1 MMHSSRRQRLRQ
13 EPIGARTSLSF
24 SFAFT
29 EGVHVCLCLCVCAT
43 SRTFTLSSVPCS
55 RGELFIHN
63 TPTRTNETPCTR
75 SKLRISIHRSQS
87 VCGSGRLGIV
97 KMWKNRVDRDLNR
110 KQFDAFMEICA
121 IVPQDDAIAFLVVN
135 LWGKR
140 GRNRLFLEEPVG
152 KTGRSARSRTKYE
165 SPRCLCAHGLARARV
180 RGGAR
185 LALARSSVI
194 RAALRPR
201 TQLLVLRA
209 TSSARPFCFC

>member
-1 MMHSSRRQRLRQ
+1 
-13 EPIGARTSLSF
+13 
-24 SFAFT
+24 
-29 EGVHVCLCLCVCAT
+29 
-43 SRTFTLSSVPCS
+43 
-55 RGELFIHN
+55 
-63 TPTRTNETPCTR
+63 
-75 SKLRISIHRSQS
+75 
-87 VCGSGRLGIV
+87 
-97 KMWKNRVDRDLNR
+97 MWKNRVDRDETDLNR
-110 KQFDAFMEICA
+110 KQFDAFMEFCA

>member
-1 MMHSSRRQRLRQ
+1 M
-13 EPIGARTSLSF
+13 
-24 SFAFT
+24 
-29 EGVHVCLCLCVCAT
+29 CVCVSVQHRVRSHSLQ
-43 SRTFTLSSVPCS
+43 SRAREVNCSFTTHQHV
-55 RGELFIHN
+55 
-63 TPTRTNETPCTR
+63 RT
-75 SKLRISIHRSQS
+75 KHLAHVRISIHRSQS

-97 KMWKNRVDRDLNR
+97 KMWKNRVDRDETDLNR
-110 KQFDAFMEICA
+110 KQFDAFMEFCA

-140 GRNRLFLEEPVG
+140 GRNRLFLVEPVG
-152 KTGRSARSRTKYE
+152 KTGRSARSRTE
-165 SPRCLCAHGLARARV
+165 SPRLPVCPWARARV